1 MVSNFFLINYFKSS
15 VLSLLTGPQYPESGW
30 SSDLVCR
37 RQGKAGRA
45 HHMAGGKE
53 CLHVMCVFTTLTNII
68 FLHDTYSLILLHSSV
83 AVCLVHMHFANKPMS
98 LYGFVNIMQGVGGKM
113 TT

>member
-1 MVSNFFLINYFKSS
+1 MFLIRYFKSS
-15 VLSLLTGPQYPESGW
+15 VLFVLTGPQYPESDW
-30 SSDLVCR
+30 NSDPVCH

-45 HHMAGGKE
+45 HHMAKGNERIHDTHKYN
-53 CLHVMCVFTTLTNII
+53 LQY
-68 FLHDTYSLILLHSSV
+68 FLNDTYSLTLLHSSV
-83 AVCLVHMHFANKPMS
+83 VVCLVHLHFANKPMF